1 MEMGFDASILVLAQ
15 ANAPAKTEPAPA
27 GSGFEGIGPIILMA
41 VILFVFMFFMRRSQK
56 RQASEQEQ
64 LLDSLKQGQKVMLN
78 SGLFGR
84 IDKVNKE
91 DREVVLI
98 VDENKRVAMTFN
110 LLAVPK
116 VIDEETKSVE
126 PSSAK

>member
-1 MEMGFDASILVLAQ
+1 MGFDAITLVLAQ

-110 LLAVPK
+110 LLAVAK

>member
-1 MEMGFDASILVLAQ
+1 MQLDESLMLLAQ
-15 ANAPAKTEPAPA
+15 A
-27 GSGFEGIGPIILMA
+27 EGGQQPGGWEGLGPIILMA

-56 RQASEQEQ
+56 RQVEEQEK
-64 LLDSLKQGQKVMLN
+64 LVDSLKQGQKVMLN

-98 VDENKRVAMTFN
+98 VDENKRVALTYN
-110 LLAVPK
+110 LLAVAK
-116 VIDEETKSVE
+116 VVDEQTKSVE
-126 PSSAK
+126 PSAEKK